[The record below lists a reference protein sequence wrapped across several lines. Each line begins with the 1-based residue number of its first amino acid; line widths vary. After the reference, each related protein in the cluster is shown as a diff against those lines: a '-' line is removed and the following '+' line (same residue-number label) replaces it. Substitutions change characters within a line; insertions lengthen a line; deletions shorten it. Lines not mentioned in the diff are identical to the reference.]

1 MVLACIEVLATLI
14 NVDDETFVKDEVDDD
29 LERDDED
36 LVAVEKVA
44 EDRRDEV
51 DEVLTEEDEGLEEEE
66 DDDDEEEDLIEGR
79 KEEDGDLVEDEG
91 VNELERGATD
101 DSRLQAL
108 REAETAATR
117 STVDK
122 GREETF
128 LVLDDVFLE
137 VVEAFFVEMGVPFWV
152 VDTFTDEETFLLVEV
167 AFFEEVT
174 VIFFV
179 VESAFTVEV
188 LLIVEVARLTWE
200 EEAGR
205 NI

>member
-51 DEVLTEEDEGLEEEE
+51 DEVLTEEDEGLEE
-66 DDDDEEEDLIEGR
+66 DDDDEGDLIEER

-91 VNELERGATD
+91 MNELERGATD

-152 VDTFTDEETFLLVEV
+152 VGTFSDEETFLLVEV